1 MALSPM
7 MQQYM
12 ELKEQY
18 KDSLLFFRLGDF
30 YEMFFEDA
38 KLASKEL
45 ELTLTGRD
53 CGLSERAPMCG
64 VPRHAVDQYI
74 ARLLE
79 KGYKVAICEQIT
91 EPTKGKSIVER
102 DVVRIITPGTVI
114 EESMLD
120 EKANNYICV
129 MYKSGENIG
138 LSYCDVSTGEFSCV
152 VISDDLYTKTVD
164 ETVRIKP
171 SEVLVNSEMLMFLNE
186 NHDLLKI
193 IDVKPYT
200 LDEESFEYNFAK
212 EKLTDKF
219 GKDIDES
226 EMVVCSCGAL
236 LSYLKNTQKNA
247 LEHINTLRT
256 VSQDSY
262 VKIDA
267 STSRNLE
274 LTSTMR
280 GGTRKG
286 SLLWL
291 LDKTVTSM
299 GARKLKKWMD
309 EPLYNISK
317 IQERLDSVQEIK
329 ENPIL
334 HQQIVDDMKNVY
346 DIERISTKI
355 SYDTINARDCVSLRR
370 SIGALPYI
378 IEKTGQFSSELIS
391 RIHSDFDAMEDIY
404 ELLENAISDNP
415 PINIKDGGT
424 IREGYFAELDELRDI
439 SENAKEHIAKIEI
452 EEREKTG
459 IKNLKIKYNRVFGYF
474 IEVTKSYIDSV
485 PYTYIRKQ
493 TLANSERYITEEL
506 NQLEEKITGAQDKS
520 VKLETQLFGEIKN
533 ALKQNIKRLQ
543 KTADLISQLD
553 VLQSFA
559 RVSTENNYVK
569 PELNNE
575 GFINIKEGR
584 HPVVEKSNEG
594 KNFVPNNTNLNM
606 DNDCFLI
613 ITGANMAGKSTYIR
627 QVAIITLMTHI
638 GCFVPAY
645 SADICLVDKIFSRVG
660 ASDDLFLGQSTFM
673 VEMSELA
680 NILKNATSR
689 SLIILDEIGRGTS
702 TFDGL
707 SVAWSVVEY
716 ICDKSKLGAKALF
729 ATHYHQLSEFE
740 GHVSGVKNYCVSVR
754 EQGEDII
761 FLRRIVRGGAD
772 KSFGIHVAKLAG
784 VPKDVLDRAN
794 IILERLEEAD
804 INHVAAKTSK
814 EAGDMINGNIQYQQT
829 QLDLT
834 AMLPY
839 SDILDEI
846 KNMDMTTTTPID
858 AFYMLDRL
866 KEKMK

>member
-12 ELKEQY
+12 DLKEQY

-38 KLASKEL
+38 LLASKEL

-64 VPRHAVDQYI
+64 VPHHAVDQYI

-102 DVVRIITPGTVI
+102 DVVRIITPGTII

-129 MYKSGENIG
+129 MYKTGDNIG

-152 VISDDLYTKTVD
+152 VIKDGLYSKTVD
-164 ETVRIKP
+164 EVVRIKP
-171 SEVLVNSEMLMFLNE
+171 SEMLVNSEMLMFMNE

-200 LDEESFEYNFAK
+200 LGEDLFEYTYSKQQLK
-212 EKLTDKF
+212 EKF
-219 GKDIDES
+219 GNDIDEN
-226 EMVVCSCGAL
+226 EMIVCSCGAL
-236 LSYLKNTQKNA
+236 LSYLKQTQKNA

-256 VSQDSY
+256 ISHDSY

-267 STSRNLE
+267 STSKNLE

-280 GGTRKG
+280 GGARKG

-309 EPLYNISK
+309 EPLYNIDG
-317 IQERLDSVQEIK
+317 IQKRLDSVQEIK

-334 HQQIVDDMKNVY
+334 HQQLVDDMKSVY

-355 SYDTINARDCVSLRR
+355 SYDTISARDCVSLRR
-370 SIGALPYI
+370 SLGVLPYV
-378 IEKTGQFSSELIS
+378 IEKVGEFKTELIQG
-391 RIHSDFDAMEDIY
+391 IHNEFDDMQDIY
-404 ELLENAISDNP
+404 DLLEKSISDNP
-415 PINIKDGGT
+415 PINLKDGGT
-424 IREGYFAELDELRDI
+424 IREGYFDELDELRDI
-439 SENAKEHIAKIEI
+439 SKNAKSHISRIEI

-459 IKNLKIKYNRVFGYF
+459 IKNLKIKFNRVFGYF

-485 PYTYIRKQ
+485 PYNYVRKQ

-520 VKLETQLFGEIKN
+520 VKLETQLYGEIKS
-533 ALKQNIKRLQ
+533 ALKNNIKRLQ
-543 KTADLISQLD
+543 KTADLLSQLD

-559 RVSTENNYVK
+559 KVSTENNYTK
-569 PELNNE
+569 PALNND
-575 GFINIKEGR
+575 GIINIKEGR
-584 HPVVEKSNEG
+584 HPVVEKSQEG
-594 KNFVPNNTNLNM
+594 KNFVPNNTYLDM
-606 DNDCFLI
+606 DSDRFLI
-613 ITGANMAGKSTYIR
+613 ITGANMAGKSTFIR
-627 QVAIITLMTHI
+627 QVAVITLMAHI
-638 GCFVPAY
+638 GCFVPAH

-740 GHVSGVKNYCVSVR
+740 GQVSGVKNYCVSVR

-784 VPKDVLDRAN
+784 VPKEVLDRAN
-794 IILERLEEAD
+794 VILERLEVAD
-804 INHVAAKTSK
+804 INNVAVNSSK
-814 EAGDMINGNIQYQQT
+814 EAGSMLNGDVKQQQT

-834 AMLPY
+834 SMLPY
-839 SDILDEI
+839 SDILSEI

-866 KEKMK
+866 KDKMK